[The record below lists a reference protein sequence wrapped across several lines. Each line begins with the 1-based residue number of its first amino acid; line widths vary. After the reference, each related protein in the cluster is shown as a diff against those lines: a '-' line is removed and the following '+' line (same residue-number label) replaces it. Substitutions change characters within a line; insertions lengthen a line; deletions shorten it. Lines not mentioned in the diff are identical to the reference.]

1 MSQLT
6 VAMAVEAVNDV
17 LQSKRRGRTRA
28 VASTPLAGLGLDS
41 LEVAELF
48 AALEDRCGLE
58 LDPESGRSLVTVA
71 DLTQLSALGPR
82 ASVTGEAP

>member
-1 MSQLT
+1 MGESGLAISGPT

-17 LQSKRRGRTRA
+17 LAGRREGIDQ
-28 VASTPLAGLGLDS
+28 VNASTPLDELGLDS

-58 LDPESGRSLVTVA
+58 LDPGSVRALLTVG
-71 DLTQLSALGPR
+71 DLTQLR
-82 ASVTGEAP
+82 AQLL